1 MPALHRLGQHEAM
14 TEQPN
19 PQQRPPLRRSST
31 DRVIGGV
38 CGGLAHTLGVDPVI
52 VRVITAVLAILGGA
66 GIAAYIIAWI
76 LIPNDQGE
84 SALDQSRAGR
94 GRFPQFVLVLLLAI
108 AAVSIFH
115 TAWPGSN
122 DGLGFLVF
130 ILVAVVA
137 WQAFGSD
144 WFTQTTVVHNADA
157 AGRTVTVEKGADGQ
171 TVTLQSP
178 AGTTVIRK
186 EPRSAL
192 GRIVWNLLA
201 VVVGAM
207 LALNWSGYTDIS
219 ARMMIVIA
227 LAIVGL
233 GLVVSSFAGRARG
246 LIALG
251 LLLAVLTAPAGIHV
265 DGSTGTR
272 TWAPI
277 TSATDTTRVTYK
289 LGAGDA
295 TLDLREFVAGM
306 PAGSFRDVTVELG
319 AGTLKVLVPSG
330 DAAHF
335 MIQSDVGVGEIS
347 FPGRG
352 PLSGVGQSVNEE
364 LGAPADSA
372 LARTIQLR
380 LKVGVGS
387 VEVRYA

>member
-1 MPALHRLGQHEAM
+1 M
-14 TEQPN
+14 TEQPDL
-19 PQQRPPLRRSST
+19 QQRPPLRRSST

-38 CGGLAHTLGVDPVI
+38 CGGLARTLDVDPVI

-76 LIPNDQGE
+76 LIPDDQGE

-115 TAWPGSN
+115 TVWPGGN

-144 WFTQTTVVHNADA
+144 WFIRTTVVHDADA
-157 AGRTVTVEKGADGQ
+157 TGRTVTVEKGPGGQ

-186 EPRSAL
+186 ESKSVL
-192 GRIVWNLLA
+192 GRIVWNVLA
-201 VVVGAM
+201 VAVGTM
-207 LALNWSGYTDIS
+207 LALNWSGMTDIT
-219 ARMMIVIA
+219 ARMMIVVA
-227 LAIVGL
+227 LGIVGL
-233 GLVVSSFAGRARG
+233 GLIASAFAGRARG

-251 LLLAVLTAPAGIHV
+251 LLLAVLTAPAGLPV

-272 TWAPI
+272 TWTPI
-277 TSATDTTRVTYK
+277 ASATDATRVSYS
-289 LGAGDA
+289 LGAGEA
-295 TLDLREFVAGM
+295 TLDLRRFVTGM
-306 PAGSFRDVTVELG
+306 PAGAFRDVTVELG
-319 AGTLKVLVPSG
+319 AGTLKVLVPTG
-330 DAAHF
+330 DAAHIF
-335 MIQSDVGVGEIS
+335 IQSEVGLGTVS
-347 FPGRG
+347 YPSQSSR
-352 PLSGVGQSVNEE
+352 SGVGQRWNGE
-364 LGAPADSA
+364 LGAPADAA

>member
-1 MPALHRLGQHEAM
+1 M
-14 TEQPN
+14 TDQPN
-19 PQQRPPLRRSST
+19 MQQRPPLRRSST
-31 DRVIGGV
+31 DRVVGGV
-38 CGGLAHTLGVDPVI
+38 CGGLARTLGVDPVI

-66 GIAAYIIAWI
+66 GIAAYVIAWI
-76 LIPNDQGE
+76 LVPDDQGE
-84 SALDQSRAGR
+84 SALEQSRAGR

-115 TAWPGSN
+115 TVWPGGN
-122 DGLGFLVF
+122 DGLGFFVF

-144 WFTQTTVVHNADA
+144 WFGSTTVVHDADA
-157 AGRTVTVEKGADGQ
+157 IGRTVTVGQGPDVQ

-186 EPRSAL
+186 EPTSVL

-201 VVVGAM
+201 VAIGSM
-207 LALNWSGYTDIS
+207 LALNWSGSTNIS
-219 ARMMIVIA
+219 ARMMIVVA

-251 LLLAVLTAPAGIHV
+251 LLLAVLTAPAGLQV

-272 TWAPI
+272 IWIPR
-277 TSATDTTRVTYK
+277 TSATDATRATYS

-295 TLDLREFVAGM
+295 TLDLRQFVAGM
-306 PAGSFRDVTVELG
+306 PAGAFRDVTVELG
-319 AGTLKVLVPSG
+319 AGTLKVLVPTG

-335 MIQSDVGVGEIS
+335 MIQSEVGVGEIS
-347 FPGRG
+347 YPGQDTQ
-352 PLSGVGQSVNEE
+352 SGLNQSLNGE

-380 LKVGVGS
+380 LQVGVGR